1 MGVGQVMPG
10 TARNLAARIGLPYRP
25 DLMAGTG
32 SEERA
37 YQDQITDAAVREAWK
52 AGGAGKDLRTS
63 AHYYFAGSDR
73 SGWGPKTRQYGNDI
87 LQRLGV
93 R

>member
-1 MGVGQVMPG
+1 MGVGQVMPE
-10 TARNLAARIGLPYRP
+10 TAHTLAARIGIPYRP
-25 DLMAGTG
+25 ELMAGAG
-32 SEERA
+32 PEARA
-37 YQDQITDAAVREAWK
+37 YQDQITDAAVREAWN

-87 LQRLGV
+87 LARMGV